1 MALAPG
7 ARLGPYE
14 IVAAIG
20 AGGMGEVY
28 RARDTQ
34 LKRDVALKV
43 LPSDFAPDADRLARF
58 DREAQALAALNHP
71 HIAQV
76 YGVVLDAPSTPRQGS
91 EQTGSGQGGVRA
103 IVMEMV
109 EGPALAER
117 ITGGAVVRLEPS
129 FDALP
134 ADVPA
139 RVRRVLQLC
148 LRNDLRQRAQAM
160 GDVRLAL
167 EGAFEVAVPQAA
179 TAAPSPSRS
188 TRLAWIAALA
198 VAAGVVVALAV
209 PAMRHLR
216 EAPPSSPRCRPRRA
230 GWWPTGRAGPA
241 GGNWPG
247 STGPARRSARWARR
261 MRMVFH
267 SPACRPMATGRWC
280 PARSRVTP
288 TSGCWTAPARAG
300 SRSM

>member
-139 RVRRVLQLC
+139 RVRRVL
-148 LRNDLRQRAQAM
+148 
-160 GDVRLAL
+160 
-167 EGAFEVAVPQAA
+167 
-179 TAAPSPSRS
+179 
-188 TRLAWIAALA
+188 
-198 VAAGVVVALAV
+198 
-209 PAMRHLR
+209 
-216 EAPPSSPRCRPRRA
+216 
-230 GWWPTGRAGPA
+230 
-241 GGNWPG
+241 
-247 STGPARRSARWARR
+247 
-261 MRMVFH
+261 
-267 SPACRPMATGRWC
+267 
-280 PARSRVTP
+280 
-288 TSGCWTAPARAG
+288 
-300 SRSM
+300 